1 MQKKKLIARLV
12 NVSLGFL
19 MILSMLFLLFLY
31 SSLFFLQKAQLHKRF
46 IQSTF
51 TSLGI
56 GIKLSSFH
64 KLYSPRASLQMPIR
78 RLASFLSPS
87 LLLNSRT
94 KAELTNYSLH
104 GARQRQTIDHH
115 HLLYSNPINH
125 RLMRTCLVGKKLP
138 ECGPIGL
145 LLM

>member
-1 MQKKKLIARLV
+1 MLVYNLLRLFHYCFFFFI
-12 NVSLGFL
+12 STLPF
-19 MILSMLFLLFLY
+19 
-31 SSLFFLQKAQLHKRF
+31 FFLQKAQLHKRY
-46 IQSTF
+46 IESTF
-51 TSLGI
+51 AFLRHRNYSGL
-56 GIKLSSFH
+56 FPYRQ
-64 KLYSPRASLQMPIR
+64 YSPRPSLQMPIR

-87 LLLNSRT
+87 LLLNSHT

-104 GARQRQTIDHH
+104 GARQRQTMDHH

>member
-1 MQKKKLIARLV
+1 MLAYYLLRL
-12 NVSLGFL
+12 FHHCCFFF
-19 MILSMLFLLFLY
+19 IPTCLFPY
-31 SSLFFLQKAQLHKRF
+31 KTQLHKRN

-51 TSLGI
+51 AFLRHRNCTGL
-56 GIKLSSFH
+56 FPYRQ
-64 KLYSPRASLQMPIR
+64 YSPRPSLQMPIR
-78 RLASFLSPS
+78 RLASLLSPS
-87 LLLNSRT
+87 LLLNSHT

-104 GARQRQTIDHH
+104 GVQQRQTIDHH

-125 RLMRTCLVGKKLP
+125 RLMRTCLEGKKLS